1 MDGSAFTM
9 PKVAATPAAAAAV
22 VGSGRTIT
30 FAVTSNAVVHSE
42 GTVTYQ
48 WQRKAA
54 GSTTWNDLKDETNST
69 LSIVANDAT
78 AAEASRYRC
87 VVKVPFG
94 YNNSYTRTTNEVAC
108 TLAPVAPTS
117 LSASNIESDKAKLAW
132 QWIRGRCRVPPRST
146 CPTGKPR
153 EGVDDGYG
161 RRQLE
166 GVHA

>member
-1 MDGSAFTM
+1 M
-9 PKVAATPAAAAAV
+9 
-22 VGSGRTIT
+22 
-30 FAVTSNAVVHSE
+30 HSE

-132 QWIRGRCRVPPRST
+132 QWDQGTLSSAATFNVSY
-146 CPTGKPR
+146 R
-153 EGVDDGYG
+153 EAGAKEWTTATVADNSKEFTP
-161 RRQLE
+161 E
-166 GVHA
+166 GLSLIHI